1 MQRRTIIGLAAL
13 LLVAAACGGS
23 GGSDGSG
30 GGSGSTGAA
39 TGGTGPRPTSTGTLT
54 IVSPKNGAVVHG
66 TSVTLTVDLEGAK
79 LVPQTTT
86 DVQPDEGHLHVFL
99 DDSLISMTEGTTQKI
114 PDLTPGVHRLQVEF
128 VASDHAPFD
137 PRVTAA
143 ATFDVRP

>member
-1 MQRRTIIGLAAL
+1 MRGRTAIALAVL

-23 GGSDGSG
+23 DGGSG
-30 GGSGSTGAA
+30 GSSGSGASGS
-39 TGGTGPRPTSTGTLT
+39 TGPRPTSTGSLS

-79 LVPQTTT
+79 LVPQTST
-86 DVQPDEGHLHVFL
+86 DVQPDEGHLHVYL
-99 DDSLISMTEGTTQKI
+99 DDALISMTEGTSQKI
-114 PDLTPGVHRLQVEF
+114 ADLSPGVHRIQVEF

-143 ATFDVRP
+143 STFDVRR